1 MARQGPMEAQSRSRC
16 CASRRFDCRLTQ
28 CSAAARDWPGAKMLT
43 VQGTRQPRA
52 WQPRRRRRLQR
63 LVRPPAQRHS
73 AERTQNTRTNARA
86 KGDEGDPLL
95 LPRGDQSQCTT
106 SHGPEEPV
114 HRAPAIARSSD
125 SVTRYTAGATKLI
138 GCVERASIHSSCEHR
153 TRVPVG
159 PSAFTGKIVTSQPQR
174 ASEASMRAASLSSA
188 VPDKRMIQESHGTMS
203 PYTEKSCKGRV
214 RPWRRGARQFHLVAR
229 RR

>member
-1 MARQGPMEAQSRSRC
+1 M
-16 CASRRFDCRLTQ
+16 
-28 CSAAARDWPGAKMLT
+28 
-43 VQGTRQPRA
+43 
-52 WQPRRRRRLQR
+52 
-63 LVRPPAQRHS
+63 
-73 AERTQNTRTNARA
+73 
-86 KGDEGDPLL
+86 
-95 LPRGDQSQCTT
+95 
-106 SHGPEEPV
+106 

-188 VPDKRMIQESHGTMS
+188 VPDKRMIQELHGTMS